1 MINEV
6 INLKE
11 GKVLKDNEAKDEIIK
26 FFKFIQQNSLQVKD
40 FNVNKYDYKDN
51 ETNDVFLYELSYGL
65 LNMDNIIINDNEIRM
80 INLHYYFMKN
90 NFNNTERNDEFKILL
105 NDDSSIWYR
114 FIKDKNSIL
123 FTYGIEYDYKI
134 TFMLSW

>member
-65 LNMDNIIINDNEIRM
+65 LNMDNIIINDNEIKM

-90 NFNNTERNDEFKILL
+90 NFNNTDRK
-105 NDDSSIWYR
+105 SVV
-114 FIKDKNSIL
+114 
-123 FTYGIEYDYKI
+123 
-134 TFMLSW
+134 

>member
-6 INLKE
+6 IKLKE
-11 GKVLKDNEAKDEIIK
+11 GTVLKDNEAKDEIIK

-51 ETNDVFLYELSYGL
+51 ETNDDFLYELSYGL
-65 LNMDNIIINDNEIRM
+65 LNMDNIIINDNEIKM
-80 INLHYYFMKN
+80 INLHYYFMEN

-105 NDDSSIWYR
+105 NNDSSIWYR

-123 FTYGIEYDYKI
+123 FTYGIEDDYKM
-134 TFMLSW
+134 TFMFSW